1 MEGYDQLGNALRT
14 ESYQVIISILY
25 SGTLLRLRMTEID
38 CRKRAL
44 QYTLQTLLSDQYSQM
59 RPNSSSTRR
68 KRASQMQRYLESR
81 RSQNKRETC
90 KAKSCPAKTP
100 LARATGSG
108 VEDHN
113 EPIFDTTSK
122 LVDTTML
129 AEGDQYY
136 LNEFDKLIESQD
148 RESPLYLNPGGT
160 ASPSLDFA
168 VDRAASSS
176 IPREFAP
183 DGPDFHADV
192 LGPNMEL
199 DSWRYYE
206 TLQTPGRTLS
216 ETRGEKQ
223 LFESE
228 GDSNLSKAGT
238 PLEGVPL
245 QLLASENQSTQIDQQ
260 ALLSNSPD
268 PSHRLAKPV
277 NHTSDCGVSSHNN
290 VSDLSVLANHLLNCS
305 SGEKQFVEDTLTLF
319 SVSTLSSTKS
329 SHGSG
334 GSVRL
339 AKRLGDPIPFRP
351 ARSSKEVLPGDF
363 IISNVNTFWDHIACN
378 QFLASRCD
386 SVDFC
391 ESCCQAQVE
400 SGTRE
405 TWCIPFAVI
414 QAKRNRLVGRIWCD
428 QGNPWWVDRFGNT
441 SLHIAAALGAMY
453 QELQAIFDKG
463 ASIHVCNSGGQTF
476 MHLLNPLVMDN
487 NSLVSLT
494 THLRRNNFNFDHRD
508 VQGHTFIDSLELR
521 GLDMSKYPDLWPTS
535 IIHSLRRDIYDQRMI
550 TKLTPPLSDT
560 WCEAWYYGGFISFCD
575 LLQASKVVLGRFK
588 HLEDFYGRNCLHV
601 AADKAEKPSQVSE
614 QSFMDSRLSLVRDL
628 LSIGVELDHHD
639 NRGETPLMSHIRTQ
653 SSQDKIILE
662 LLHLGADINSRN
674 KKGETA
680 LHISIKLGDITSTKA
695 LLARGAA
702 VNVHVRT
709 WKGQGLLAVAVEAQ
723 RLARDAVGLY
733 AKITT
738 CMALAIDA
746 GAIMAPTIFDEW
758 DLREPAREVLRKAR
772 YIVAPKDTDDS

>member
-1 MEGYDQLGNALRT
+1 M
-14 ESYQVIISILY
+14 
-25 SGTLLRLRMTEID
+25 
-38 CRKRAL
+38 
-44 QYTLQTLLSDQYSQM
+44 
-59 RPNSSSTRR
+59 
-68 KRASQMQRYLESR
+68 LEHLDLR
-81 RSQNKRETC
+81 RSQNNIPEKF
-90 KAKSCPAKTP
+90 KAKLHPARFP
-100 LARATGSG
+100 LPQATGNRL
-108 VEDHN
+108 DDRH
-113 EPIFDTTSK
+113 EPIFGTTQELVGIPK
-122 LVDTTML
+122 LVEEDH
-129 AEGDQYY
+129 QYY
-136 LNEFDKLIESQD
+136 LDEFDKLFDAEDQD
-148 RESPLYLNPGGT
+148 APLFLNSDGR
-160 ASPSLDFA
+160 AFLSSDFTM
-168 VDRAASSS
+168 DQGASSS
-176 IPREFAP
+176 VPPGLAP
-183 DGPDFHADV
+183 DEPASCAYMLDPHME
-192 LGPNMEL
+192 LGPSEDHGTVQTL
-199 DSWRYYE
+199 DT
-206 TLQTPGRTLS
+206 TLLGTL
-216 ETRGEKQ
+216 GEID
-223 LFESE
+223 LFESP
-228 GDSNLSKAGT
+228 GDSHLSNAVPTSSNDHHGLGHRVWHGT
-238 PLEGVPL
+238 LLDDVPL
-245 QLLASENQSTQIDQQ
+245 QLLASDIQFTQTGPQ
-260 ALLSNSPD
+260 ALVSNSLE
-268 PSHRLAKPV
+268 PSHRLPEPV
-277 NHTSDCGVSSHNN
+277 NHTPDFRVSDHDS
-290 VSDLSVLANHLLNCS
+290 VSDLSVMINGLSNCS
-305 SGEKQFVEDTLTLF
+305 WNQKQCIKDTLRGC
-319 SVSTLSSTKS
+319 SGSALSSVDS
-329 SHGSG
+329 SHGPDRSLL
-334 GSVRL
+334 L
-339 AKRLGDPIPFRP
+339 AESSRDRPLLKP
-351 ARSSKEVLPGDF
+351 ARPFNGHLPGDF
-363 IISNVNTFWDHIACN
+363 ITSNVNTFWDHIACDKS
-378 QFLASRCD
+378 LGSRCD

-414 QAKRNRLVGRIWCD
+414 RAKRNRLVGRIWCD
-428 QGNPWWVDRFGNT
+428 QGNSWWVDRFGNT
-441 SLHIAAALGAMY
+441 SLHIAAALGTTY

-487 NSLVSLT
+487 NSLVSLIN
-494 THLRRNNFNFDHRD
+494 HLRRNNFNFDHRD

-521 GLDMSKYPDLWPTS
+521 GLDMSKYADFWPTS
-535 IIHSLRRDIYDQRMI
+535 IIHSLRRGIYDQRMI
-550 TKLTPPLSDT
+550 PKLTPPWSDT
-560 WCEAWYYGGFISFCD
+560 WCEAWYYAGFISFRD

-662 LLHLGADINSRN
+662 LLHSGADINSRN

-680 LHISIKLGDITSTKA
+680 LHISIKLGDIISTKA

>member
-1 MEGYDQLGNALRT
+1 MKAKPAKETTPLAVAGRCKPMKVEKPRKPRIHKVKQGTPPKLSASQKRKLVRLYVFTQL
-14 ESYQVIISILY
+14 SWKD
-25 SGTLLRLRMTEID
+25 MTSLVMHFGRKAIK
-38 CRKRAL
+38 KRAL

-183 DGPDFHADV
+183 DDLTFTPMSSV
-192 LGPNMEL
+192 
-199 DSWRYYE
+199 
-206 TLQTPGRTLS
+206 QTWSSTH
-216 ETRGEKQ
+216 
-223 LFESE
+223 
-228 GDSNLSKAGT
+228 GDTMKRFRR
-238 PLEGVPL
+238 
-245 QLLASENQSTQIDQQ
+245 LAE
-260 ALLSNSPD
+260 PY

-290 VSDLSVLANHLLNCS
+290 VSDLSVLANRLLNCS
-305 SGEKQFVEDTLTLF
+305 SGEKQFVKDTLTLF

-550 TKLTPPLSDT
+550 TKLTPPWSDT
-560 WCEAWYYGGFISFCD
+560 WCEAWYYAGFISFCD

-662 LLHLGADINSRN
+662 LLHSGADINSRN

-680 LHISIKLGDITSTKA
+680 LHISIKLGDIISTKA

-723 RLARDAVGLY
+723 RLARDDVGLY

>member
-1 MEGYDQLGNALRT
+1 
-14 ESYQVIISILY
+14 
-25 SGTLLRLRMTEID
+25 MTEID
-38 CRKRAL
+38 RRKRAL

-59 RPNSSSTRR
+59 RPNNSSTRR
-68 KRASQMQRYLESR
+68 KRASQMQRYLELR
-81 RSQNKRETC
+81 RSRNKRETC

-100 LARATGSG
+100 LARATGSR

-113 EPIFDTTSK
+113 EPIFGTTSK
-122 LVDTTML
+122 LVDTTVL
-129 AEGDQYY
+129 VEGDQYY
-136 LNEFDKLIESQD
+136 LNEFDKLIDAQD
-148 RESPLYLNPGGT
+148 QESPLYFNPVGT

-183 DGPDFHADV
+183 DGPDFHANV

-199 DSWRYYE
+199 DSWKYCE
-206 TLQTPGRTLS
+206 TVQTPGRTLS

-228 GDSNLSKAGT
+228 GDLNLPNIEPAPSNVHHSLGNLSKAGT
-238 PLEGVPL
+238 PLEAVPFR
-245 QLLASENQSTQIDQQ
+245 LLASENQSTQIDQQ

-268 PSHRLAKPV
+268 PPHRLAEPV
-277 NHTSDCGVSSHNN
+277 NHTSDCGVSSHSS
-290 VSDLSVLANHLLNCS
+290 VSDLSILVNRLSKCS
-305 SGEKQFVEDTLTLF
+305 LGEKQFIKDTLTLF
-319 SVSTLSSTKS
+319 SVSTLSSMDS

-351 ARSSKEVLPGDF
+351 ARSSNEVLPGDF

-391 ESCCQAQVE
+391 ESCCLAQVE

-414 QAKRNRLVGRIWCD
+414 QAKRNPLVGRIWCD

-441 SLHIAAALGAMY
+441 SLHIAAALGATY
-453 QELQAIFDKG
+453 QELQAIVDKG
-463 ASIHVCNSGGQTF
+463 ASIHVWNSGGQTF
-476 MHLLNPLVMDN
+476 MHLLNPLRMDN
-487 NSLVSLT
+487 NSLISLT
-494 THLRRNNFNFDHRD
+494 NHLKRNNFNFNHRD
-508 VQGHTFIDSLELR
+508 VEGHTFIDSLDLR
-521 GLDMSKYPDLWPTS
+521 GLYMLQYAEFWPTS
-535 IIHSLRRDIYDQRMI
+535 TMYSLRRELYEQGRIARVA
-550 TKLTPPLSDT
+550 PPWLNNWSEV
-560 WCEAWYYGGFISFCD
+560 WSYSVYPNLCE
-575 LLQASKVVLGRFK
+575 LLEVPKVVLGRSK
-588 HLEDFYGRNCLHV
+588 HFDDFHGRNYLHI
-601 AADKAEKPSQVSE
+601 AAGKAETPPKISE

-653 SSQDKIILE
+653 SSQDKTILE
-662 LLHLGADINSRN
+662 LLHSGADINSRN
-674 KKGETA
+674 KHGETA
-680 LHISIKLGDITSTKA
+680 LHISIKLGYIIGTKA
-695 LLARGAA
+695 LLAQGST
-702 VNVHVRT
+702 VNVHVRN
-709 WKGQGLLAVAVEAQ
+709 WKGEGVLAVAVRAQ
-723 RLARDAVGLY
+723 GYARDDLGLY

-738 CMALAIDA
+738 CMVLAIDA

-758 DLREPAREVLRKAR
+758 DLREPAREALRKAQ
-772 YIVAPKDTDDS
+772 YIVAPKDSYDS

>member
-1 MEGYDQLGNALRT
+1 MEGYYQLGHALRT
-14 ESYQVIISILY
+14 ESYQVNISILY
-25 SGTLLRLRMTEID
+25 SGKILRLRMTEID
-38 CRKRAL
+38 RRKRAL

-59 RPNSSSTRR
+59 RPNNSSTRR
-68 KRASQMQRYLESR
+68 KRASQMQRYLELR
-81 RSQNKRETC
+81 RSQNK

-100 LARATGSG
+100 LARATGSR

-113 EPIFDTTSK
+113 EPNFDTTSK
-122 LVDTTML
+122 LVDTTVL

-136 LNEFDKLIESQD
+136 LNEFDKLIDAQD
-148 RESPLYLNPGGT
+148 QESPLYLNPGGT

-176 IPREFAP
+176 IPPEFAP

-228 GDSNLSKAGT
+228 GDSNLPNIEPAPSNVHHSLGNLSKAGT
-238 PLEGVPL
+238 PLEALPL

-260 ALLSNSPD
+260 ALPSNSPD

-277 NHTSDCGVSSHNN
+277 NHTSDCGVSSLSN
-290 VSDLSVLANHLLNCS
+290 VSDLSVLANRLSNCS
-305 SGEKQFVEDTLTLF
+305 SGEKQFVKDALTLF
-319 SVSTLSSTKS
+319 SVSYFSSIKS
-329 SHGSG
+329 SHGSR

-339 AKRLGDPIPFRP
+339 AKRSGDRIPFTP
-351 ARSSKEVLPGDF
+351 AGSSNGHLPGDF
-363 IISNVNTFWDHIACN
+363 VIS
-378 QFLASRCD
+378 
-386 SVDFC
+386 
-391 ESCCQAQVE
+391 
-400 SGTRE
+400 
-405 TWCIPFAVI
+405 P
-414 QAKRNRLVGRIWCD
+414 VGRIWCD

-441 SLHIAAALGAMY
+441 SLHIAAALGATY

-494 THLRRNNFNFDHRD
+494 NHLRRNSFNFDHRD

-521 GLDMSKYPDLWPTS
+521 GLDMSKYADFWPTS
-535 IIHSLRRDIYDQRMI
+535 IIHSLRREIYDQRMI
-550 TKLTPPLSDT
+550 PKLTPPWSDT
-560 WCEAWYYGGFISFCD
+560 WCEAWYYAGFISFCD

-662 LLHLGADINSRN
+662 LLHSGADINSRN

-680 LHISIKLGDITSTKA
+680 LHISIKLGDIISTKA